1 MQLLLPLFFIRFLLV
16 DKYTDTSTYT
26 QRHSLTNPQ
35 VPFKNLHNFTQ
46 KAPHIH
52 FYINRTMVEIINQF
66 ISAHPVVNFC
76 YLMVYE
82 RSKYLQWRLL
92 RFYKWLSTHT
102 PVVINECKISF
113 YYLKLLMNCGY
124 CFPCPSYHNPLEF
137 NIPIYYDRRT
147 IAMF

>member
-26 QRHSLTNPQ
+26 QRHTQHSLTNPQ

-76 YLMVYE
+76 YFMVYE
-82 RSKYLQWRLL
+82 RSKDLQWRLL

-102 PVVINECKISF
+102 PVVINECKINF
-113 YYLKLLMNCGY
+113 YYLKLLMNY
-124 CFPCPSYHNPLEF
+124 TLVKSYHTPLNLTF
-137 NIPIYYDRRT
+137 QSIMIKGS
-147 IAMF
+147 

>member
-1 MQLLLPLFFIRFLLV
+1 MVWDFTNAQLSFIQ
-16 DKYTDTSTYT
+16 KTISTVVY
-26 QRHSLTNPQ
+26 RYSLTITQ
-35 VPFKNLHNFTQ
+35 LPFENLHNFTQ

-76 YLMVYE
+76 YFMVYE
-82 RSKYLQWRLL
+82 RSKDLQWRLL

-102 PVVINECKISF
+102 PVVINECKINF
-113 YYLKLLMNCGY
+113 YYLKLY
-124 CFPCPSYHNPLEF
+124 ASKIIPYPLEF
-137 NIPIYYDRRT
+137 NIPIYYDKRT